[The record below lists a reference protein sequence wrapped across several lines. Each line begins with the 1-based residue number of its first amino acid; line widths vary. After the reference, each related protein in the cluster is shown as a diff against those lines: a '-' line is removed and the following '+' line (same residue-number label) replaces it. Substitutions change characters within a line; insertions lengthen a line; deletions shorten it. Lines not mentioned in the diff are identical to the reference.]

1 MRYLKAK
8 KQADT
13 SVLRKPAGFL
23 VFMME
28 YPPGFVVE
36 NTDFTGSR
44 DGYDIVQARNNCV
57 CPIYLVMVA
66 STLWLESPDFLIRKW
81 FSFSIFPDLSG
92 LERPPP

>member
-1 MRYLKAK
+1 MRLKAK
-8 KQADT
+8 KQAET
-13 SVLRKPAGFL
+13 PVLRKPAGFPVFVLKYLLGL
-23 VFMME
+23 VL
-28 YPPGFVVE
+28 E

-66 STLWLESPDFLIRKW
+66 STLWLESPDFLIGKW